1 MDLSPEIIFQNY
13 KNKEFDRVTSINYL
27 ISLID
32 NSNNEKI
39 RLKSLKFLKKINNFD
54 NKLYD
59 FIENL
64 FISDSSVKIR
74 YEAAK
79 IINKFYLSNSF
90 TLLIWALNNESNTDC
105 LAIIIKSLIDI
116 DTIESKQSLI
126 REVEKIRN
134 IKQLKVGQ
142 MVSSN
147 HFRKQIK
154 DFLKKKK
161 LSELSNEFLGQIII
175 NYKTI
180 LSIKN
185 KFYSVYYELK
195 NAKIIKLD
203 LSDVEFEVRGWKAE
217 FKNNIQSISE
227 IPGLNNLKCLE
238 SLNLSNNIL
247 SDIKGLEKLHNLS
260 HLDFSNNKL
269 DNIEKLYI
277 LKVMPSLKHVKLN
290 GNPVILKKNFI
301 EFVNGINF
309 KLETKSLI

>member
-1 MDLSPEIIFQNY
+1 
-13 KNKEFDRVTSINYL
+13 
-27 ISLID
+27 
-32 NSNNEKI
+32 
-39 RLKSLKFLKKINNFD
+39 
-54 NKLYD
+54 
-59 FIENL
+59 
-64 FISDSSVKIR
+64 
-74 YEAAK
+74 
-79 IINKFYLSNSF
+79 
-90 TLLIWALNNESNTDC
+90 
-105 LAIIIKSLIDI
+105 
-116 DTIESKQSLI
+116 
-126 REVEKIRN
+126 
-134 IKQLKVGQ
+134 

-238 SLNLSNNIL
+238 SLNLSNNLL

-269 DNIEKLYI
+269 DNIESLYI

-290 GNPVILKKNFI
+290 GNPVLLKKNFI